1 MTCGIL
7 FLDQGSNSG
16 PLRGEP
22 RALATEPPGKSQQKH
37 CLNAFSLEKNRQT
50 NFDQCPNFRPV
61 HCTLILVC
69 FCPSV
74 FYPLPASLRISFF
87 FLIEVWLSY
96 NIVLALGIQPS
107 VSVFLQVMLHY
118 RLLQYNACHPT
129 YFLDYCKLWTGTI
142 RPAFR
147 IVPGMYVVCAKL
159 LQSCLTLCDSMD
171 CNLLDSSVQGILQ
184 ARILEWFTMPLCR
197 GSSWPRDRP
206 CLLWLLH
213 CRLIPYCW
221 TTKEALNNSL
231 LSEWRL
237 CTRQPGTRS
246 CRAFILNVKES
257 HWRVCDLT
265 YS

>member
-1 MTCGIL
+1 MH
-7 FLDQGSNSG
+7 FLWKKTD
-16 PLRGEP
+16 
-22 RALATEPPGKSQQKH
+22 
-37 CLNAFSLEKNRQT
+37 RQT
-50 NFDQCPNFRPV
+50 SINAPISDLYIV
-61 HCTLILVC
+61 HCYWSAFALLFSIH
-69 FCPSV
+69 
-74 FYPLPASLRISFF
+74 YPLAYVFLF

-96 NIVLALGIQPS
+96 SIVLASGVQPS
-107 VSVFLQVMLHY
+107 VSVFLQVMLYY

-147 IVPGMYVVCAKL
+147 TVPGMYVVCAKL
-159 LQSCLTLCDSMD
+159 LQSCLTLCDSLD
-171 CNLLDSSVQGILQ
+171 CNPLDSSVQGILQ
-184 ARILEWFTMPLCR
+184 ARILEWFALPLCR

-231 LSEWRL
+231 LSKWRL
-237 CTRQPGTRS
+237 CTWQPGTRS

-265 YS
+265 YSLFFIFLTYSLKELH